1 MKEEAAGKLRLFAL
15 VDNLTQSILRP
26 LHDALFDLLKLIPN
40 DGTFNQDESVKRSAD
55 KAAKYGCAFS
65 FDLSA
70 ATDRLP
76 ASLSATVLSTVVGVE
91 IGDSWLKL
99 LVDRKYYFNPKQAKQ
114 YQAPTPY
121 VKYAV
126 GQPMGALSS

>member
-1 MKEEAAGKLRLFAL
+1 

-26 LHDALFDLLKLIPN
+26 LHDALFDLLRQIPN
-40 DGTFNQDESVKRSAD
+40 DGTFDQDKSVRRSAE
-55 KAAKYGCAFS
+55 KAEKYSCAFS

-76 ASLSATVLSTVVGVE
+76 AVLSAAVLSTVVGVP
-91 IGDSWLKL
+91 IGDHWLRL
-99 LVDRKYYFNPKQAKQ
+99 LTKRKYYFNRKQVGQ
-114 YQAPTPY
+114 YEAPVQY
-121 VKYAV
+121 VEYSV